1 VQASVLDTSI
11 ILFVKMS
18 LSSTNGAS
26 AKARQRA
33 LIYVKQIESRRKAR
47 FLKKARKNV
56 YDPAFEWP

>member
-1 VQASVLDTSI
+1 
-11 ILFVKMS
+11 MS

-47 FLKKARKNV
+47 FLKKARKNI